1 MNYTYILRCADGS
14 LYIGWT
20 NHLEERVAAHQ
31 AGKGAKYTKGKR
43 PVELVYYETFQTK
56 EEAMRREYAVK
67 RMSRRDK
74 LALIAGQASHD
85 TEKHAPE
92 DAC

>member
-14 LYIGWT
+14 LYTGWT

-74 LALIAGQASHD
+74 LALIASQASHD